1 MRPAITSLRGVLHG
15 QKQTWLRPSS
25 MVFEVVCKQT
35 AECRRSP
42 HRLPNEADTEGQMSS
57 RSDFSP
63 MLGIF
68 MSSSLGSYFSPR
80 RALCIAPAGCANS
93 MPQRGLL
100 LAFCSVT
107 MTWFFLTF
115 TPEASGTMSLSRL
128 VLTNLWFCPSKPT
141 TFRSKDASRA
151 KRKQTNVAPL
161 PTHA

>member
-80 RALCIAPAGCANS
+80 RALCIA
-93 MPQRGLL
+93 
-100 LAFCSVT
+100 FCSVT